1 MTINKN
7 SPTATTF
14 ALISVLCIFL
24 SISGCG
30 KVEEKEVIF
39 ASIGDTKI
47 TVSDFNERVSN
58 LPARYQE
65 LVRRRKSAYILELIN
80 DTLLYQE
87 ALRNNLHKD
96 REVQKVVEEAR
107 KKILIAR
114 LLKDRVDDTITI
126 SDEEIKIFYDANA
139 DKYMTA
145 EIMRVSHIL
154 VPSREEAKNILAELK
169 GGENFEDLAR
179 AKSVDPTAQQGG
191 DIGYFPKG
199 QLMSEFEDACGRL
212 DIDEISNVVKTK
224 LGYHVI
230 KLTDRK
236 KPKQRPIEQVSDN
249 IRAQIYTTKRQEIF
263 NELLD
268 RLRKE
273 TVIEVNE
280 EALSV
285 SDEDKG
291 ENKGEG

>member
-1 MTINKN
+1 
-7 SPTATTF
+7 
-14 ALISVLCIFL
+14 L
-24 SISGCG
+24 
-30 KVEEKEVIF
+30 
-39 ASIGDTKI
+39 IGDTKI

>member
-1 MTINKN
+1 MTTNKN
-7 SPTATTF
+7 LPTTF
-14 ALISVLCIFL
+14 ALISILCISL
-24 SISGCG
+24 SLSGCG
-30 KVEEKEVIF
+30 KVAEKEVIF

-114 LLKDRVDDTITI
+114 LLKDKVDDTITI
-126 SDEEIKIFYDANA
+126 SDEEITGFYDANT

-145 EIMRVSHIL
+145 EVMRVSHIL
-154 VPSREEAKNILAELK
+154 VPSREEAKNILAELN
-169 GGENFEDLAR
+169 GGKNFEDLAR

-212 DIDEISNVVKTK
+212 DIDETSDVVKTK

-249 IRAQIYTTKRQEIF
+249 IRSRIYTVKRQKIF

-280 EALSV
+280 EALSA